1 MERVT
6 GKLRPIKATDDVRE
20 LVEDLNSLLSHMF
33 GDSFNI
39 AGNCMVDNAIY
50 LRGGMLHLKERAS
63 DPADPEANMM
73 VIWLNTSGEL
83 CAKYNDGSH
92 VKSGVIAY

>member
-1 MERVT
+1 MERVI
-6 GKLRPIKATDDVRE
+6 GKFRPLKPTDDVQE
-20 LVEDLNSLLSHMF
+20 LVEDLNSLLSHVL
-33 GDSFNI
+33 GDDFNI